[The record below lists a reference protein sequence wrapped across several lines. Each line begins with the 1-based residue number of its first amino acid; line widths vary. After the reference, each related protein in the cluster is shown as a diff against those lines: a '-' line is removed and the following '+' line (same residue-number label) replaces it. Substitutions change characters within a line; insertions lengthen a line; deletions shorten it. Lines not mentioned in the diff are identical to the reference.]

1 MRPDVMRFL
10 SCPACGG
17 SLNQTAPI
25 GAPEDEDSELRC
37 DSCARGWH
45 VRGGIPDLTFP
56 DELREQEARSRT
68 FWNQIARLYDGINF
82 FTGVL
87 RGVSVL
93 KERCELIARL
103 GLGPGSAV
111 LEVAT
116 GTGSNLSLLAEELG
130 EKGFVFGLDLSARM
144 LDLASRKVKD
154 LSQPP
159 QLVSG
164 NSQYLPFPDG
174 VFDAVLDGAGIKY
187 YSDKRRALRE
197 MLRVVKPGGKV
208 LITELGM
215 PSDKRPTLR
224 QRMLLLW
231 IPGFREGPPS
241 DAVPSEATDVRL
253 DWDDG
258 ETFFAL
264 EFRRPPEEGR

>member
-1 MRPDVMRFL
+1 MRPDVLRFL

-17 SLNQTAPI
+17 SLDQTAPV
-25 GAPEDEDSELRC
+25 APETEDSDLC
-37 DSCARGWH
+37 CAPCGRGWH
-45 VRGGIPDLTFP
+45 VRSGIPDLTFP
-56 DELREQEARSRT
+56 DELQEQEARSRT
-68 FWNQIARLYDGINF
+68 LWNQIARLYDGINL

-87 RGVSVL
+87 RGVSVRE
-93 KERCELIARL
+93 ERRELISRL

-111 LEVAT
+111 LEVAA
-116 GTGSNLSLLAEELG
+116 GTGSNLTLRTEEVG
-130 EKGFVFGLDLSARM
+130 ENGIVFGLDLSARM
-144 LDLASRKVKD
+144 LDLARRKVKD
-154 LSQPP
+154 LPQPP

-215 PSDKRPTLR
+215 PSDKKPTLR

-231 IPGFREGPPS
+231 IPGFREGPPL

-253 DWDDG
+253 DWDPG

-264 EFRRPPEEGR
+264 EFRRPSERGG